1 MVRRF
6 RNLEAEWLETGVR
19 SSRQLI
25 VAVTANGAE
34 LSHGGSTSGFDE
46 VCPKPLSVQDI
57 YSLVQ
62 KYFL

>member
-6 RNLEAEWLETGVR
+6 RKFEAEVLDSGVR
-19 SSRQLI
+19 PTRQLI
-25 VAVTANGAE
+25 VAVTANGSE
-34 LSHGGSTSGFDE
+34 LGDGSNSGFDE

>member
-6 RNLEAEWLETGVR
+6 RKLEADWLETGVR

-34 LSHGGSTSGFDE
+34 LGNGTSSGFDE
-46 VCPKPLSVQDI
+46 VCPKPLSAQEI
-57 YSLVQ
+57 YSLVE